1 MERYKQLRDD
11 ARAARSAERR
21 KEAALKAFPHFKK
34 FIEEQPT
41 NIAYAPASSGVEQ
54 GSSGGTT
61 FGERKSEGTKKP
73 SKKPAFTTTDDDI
86 DMDADGRFEMSWT
99 PGDIKGKAKDEGD
112 KPKKGAKEKE
122 KKKKGV
128 ESFGAGLEKGIAQET
143 AEDLSEAQRHGRTQ
157 KRNKLRS
164 ASRNTFRGLTK

>member
-1 MERYKQLRDD
+1 MPRHHDPFRQKPTLQVTERTKDQ
-11 ARAARSAERR
+11 E
-21 KEAALKAFPHFKK
+21 
-34 FIEEQPT
+34 
-41 NIAYAPASSGVEQ
+41 
-54 GSSGGTT
+54 GS
-61 FGERKSEGTKKP
+61 E
-73 SKKPAFTTTDDDI
+73 
-86 DMDADGRFEMSWT
+86 
-99 PGDIKGKAKDEGD
+99 
-112 KPKKGAKEKE
+112 KEKE